1 MKNIFITNIPM
12 MGDKLKPK
20 VYKSVK
26 DYGIDTNMETRFPI
40 IPVIK
45 EKQEDDTETTVIAVR
60 FDNDDSAHN
69 LDMFYEELETVGVS
83 KNQVIDIAMP
93 ENQEDITGI
102 NIFLKTLEAIDNH
115 SDVYACVTYSTKIMS
130 MMMMYLLDSLEY
142 LKDNVKVQGVYYGEI
157 RRSGGEDREGESYF
171 YEISNLVFLN
181 HAIKEIA
188 DLKLSDPEEFLKK
201 LIEK

>member
-12 MGDKLKPK
+12 MGDKLQPK
-20 VYKSVK
+20 IYKSVK
-26 DYGIDTNMETRFPI
+26 DYGIDTNMKTKFPI

-45 EKQEDDTETTVIAVR
+45 AKAKEDEEVKVIAVR
-60 FDNDDSAHN
+60 YDNEDSAKN
-69 LDMFYEELETVGVS
+69 LEMLKHELVFAGF
-83 KNQVIDIAMP
+83 KNITIVDIVEP

-102 NIFLKTLEAIDNH
+102 QIFLDVLKNIDDH

-130 MMMMYLLDSLEY
+130 MMMMYLLDSLAY
-142 LKDNVKVQGVYYGEI
+142 LKDNVKVQGVYYGEV
-157 RRSGGEDREGESYF
+157 RRSNGEDREGESYF

-188 DLKLSDPEEFLKK
+188 DLKLSNPEKMLEK
-201 LIEK
+201 LLDK